1 MLYAGASDRR
11 RIDMVE
17 IVTALDAYRD
27 GKLLLP
33 PCYTIEHGAD
43 VLLLRREGGSVVGA
57 FNAGRA
63 TSVEVEK
70 NAWDDH
76 RQSNRSTA

>member
-33 PCYTIEHGAD
+33 PGYTIEHGAD